1 MWYLKLISIR
11 SLCLYRNLT
20 LFSHMFVF
28 VSVNVF
34 RIHNFKKKTCTAT
47 NTHILLHS
55 SVCVCVCMFFY
66 LSGDLTLKA
75 HRLMGTRVTVD
86 LD

>member
-34 RIHNFKKKTCTAT
+34 RIHNFKKKTCTVRP
-47 NTHILLHS
+47 THTS
-55 SVCVCVCMFFY
+55 SSTPVCVCVYMFFY
-66 LSGDLTLKA
+66 ISGDLKA